1 MCENRKVKRGVR
13 NRKQRSGTGA
23 LLPRGK
29 KARRRAEYLGGT
41 AIGIFAALI
50 LLAFASSGLQRLA
63 LSSPQLAA
71 VVSSIL
77 VDLTNGDRAVSGL
90 GILTVNPALV
100 AAAQAKAND
109 MAEHGYFAHVSP
121 AGIDPWHWFKGAGYA
136 FEYAGENLA
145 IDFADSADVERAWM
159 NSPTHRKNIL
169 DPHYTEIGIATA
181 QGMYQGRLTTFVV
194 QEFGAPA
201 ASSEQRIVQQ
211 EVPEAPTTL
220 ATAAA
225 KPAPESDESQVLGS
239 VADETTPA
247 TPALEPVRA
256 AETGSGA
263 IATTEPALAA
273 SLAIDAGATP
283 WWGYML
289 AYPRETLRWAYYL
302 IGALILVA
310 LALETGFEIRWH
322 HARHALV
329 AGTMLGVMCL
339 LFIMAD
345 YLFFAEPVLAAGWLG

>member
-1 MCENRKVKRGVR
+1 MKKSVRSRK
-13 NRKQRSGTGA
+13 KQINPIMP
-23 LLPRGK
+23 LPRGK
-29 KARRRAEYLGGT
+29 RARRRAEYLGGT

-77 VDLTNGDRAVSGL
+77 VDLTNGDRAAGGL
-90 GILTVNPALV
+90 SMLTVNPVLV

-109 MAEHGYFAHVSP
+109 MATKGYFAHVSP
-121 AGIDPWHWFKGAGYA
+121 EGVDPWHWFKDAGYS

-145 IDFADSADVERAWM
+145 IDFVDSADVERAWM

-181 QGMYQGRLTTFVV
+181 RGMYQGRLTTFVV
-194 QEFGAPA
+194 QEFGTP
-201 ASSEQRIVQQ
+201 ASSREQVVVQE
-211 EVPEAPTTL
+211 EVPEVPTTP
-220 ATAAA
+220 AVAAA
-225 KPAPESDESQVLGS
+225 KPVSEPDESQVLGTAS
-239 VADETTPA
+239 EETVPARPAASTPA
-247 TPALEPVRA
+247 QDDEN
-256 AETGSGA
+256 GSHA
-263 IATTEPALAA
+263 VATTEPALAA
-273 SLAIDAGATP
+273 SLASEAGESAP
-283 WWGYML
+283 WWGYFL

-310 LALETGFEIRWH
+310 LAFETGFEIRWH

-345 YLFFAEPVLAAGWLG
+345 YLFFAEPVLAAGALR